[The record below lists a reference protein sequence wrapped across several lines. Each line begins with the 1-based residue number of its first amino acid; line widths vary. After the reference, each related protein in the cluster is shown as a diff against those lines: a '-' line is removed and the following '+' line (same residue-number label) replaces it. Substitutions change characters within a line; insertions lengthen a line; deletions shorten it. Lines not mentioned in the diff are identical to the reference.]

1 MTAHLTEEEQL
12 EALKRWWAENGTST
26 VVGVALAV
34 SGYLGWGFWQ
44 DKQQADAEAASANY
58 QTLMEAVVTEPGQLL
73 SEEKSATA
81 NHLADELKSQHSQ
94 SLYASQAALFKAKLA
109 VESGDLAA
117 AATELE
123 WVIAQNVEP
132 SMTLLTRSRLARV
145 QLGLGDYDKA
155 LATVPDANSGSFK
168 ALFAEIRG
176 DVLVAQGKDSEAR
189 AAYQLAADNLI
200 PEQTARRPLLEMK
213 INDLQSAAPA
223 AGAASVPAVEEPAAD
238 NNNEVGENS

>member
-12 EALKRWWAENGTST
+12 EALKRWWSENGTST

-44 DKQQADAEAASANY
+44 DKQQADAEAASSSY
-58 QTLMEAVVTEPGQLL
+58 QTLMEAVVAEPGQAL

-81 NHLADELKSQHSQ
+81 NHLADELKAQHGD

-109 VESGDLAA
+109 VESDDLTAA
-117 AATELE
+117 AAELE

-145 QLGLGDYDKA
+145 QLDLGEHDKA
-155 LATVPDANSGSFK
+155 LATVADANSGSFK

-176 DVLVAQGKDSEAR
+176 DVLLAQGKDSEAR

-200 PEQTARRPLLEMK
+200 PEQAGRRPLLEMK
-213 INDLQSAAPA
+213 INDLQSAPVAGAATAPA
-223 AGAASVPAVEEPAAD
+223 AEEPAAD
-238 NNNEVGENS
+238 NNNEAGENS